1 MTDHS
6 VRSPS
11 TDGESALRRT
21 LSEPLGLE
29 AMREAL
35 DREEKYLI
43 DHIDAECGIMPGDI
57 EGAFHRI
64 REAAL
69 AALQLPKAEIQEAP
83 VMKRE
88 NTGCKCHG
96 ETFCPDLVFSHWDD
110 DQPVFREKTPAPP
123 EANSTAA
130 PVDAPF
136 IVAWLRS
143 GTPFQ
148 GHGRHRELCNQAADA
163 IVSPAPVDAG
173 VLEAGVDWPVY
184 GDGEAPWS
192 EDEQFD
198 EQRKACKARTKQFGE
213 CGGEGDYEGQCD
225 DCGYDAQDALRKK
238 YRPALASSQPVVGVD
253 QTHPSFNDAIEAWQS
268 IETAPKDGPFLICG
282 TWLGEPIVRQ
292 INGMQLSGKPSTL
305 VSNICPTH
313 WMPLPEPPSSLKLP
327 DYRGGEEAHRRMR
340 DRR

>member
-1 MTDHS
+1 MK
-6 VRSPS
+6 RGPS
-11 TDGESALRRT
+11 MQVEQS
-21 LSEPLGLE
+21 SEPLGLE

-69 AALQLPKAEIQEAP
+69 AALQLPEAEIQEAP

-173 VLEAGVDWPVY
+173 VREAGVDWPVY

-253 QTHPSFNDAIEAWQS
+253 QTHPSFNDAIEAAAKIVDEPLNG
-268 IETAPKDGPFLICG
+268 IEINRFIADGKVMTDRYGRELFITKENVEHILAAISSA
-282 TWLGEPIVRQ
+282 IR
-292 INGMQLSGKPSTL
+292 
-305 VSNICPTH
+305 
-313 WMPLPEPPSSLKLP
+313 SLKLP
-327 DYRGGEEAHRRMR
+327 DYRGGDSKKTAESGHSPSTREG
-340 DRR
+340 